1 MSRLEDHA
9 MSRRLSALLLVTIAG
24 LALAQPAN
32 TPPLRFKWQPGQTLA
47 YKVAQQTLVQE
58 TTLDEK
64 TEKPVTTEARTSL
77 ALTRDWIV
85 KAVDPG
91 GTATLE
97 MQITSVRNEFRQP
110 DGSTIVRDSAN
121 PDHAKEMADFLNKA
135 IVVVRVDAQGRLA
148 EVKEVKQGSAARLQA
163 ELPFRVVWPDAA
175 PPVGQSWERPFALKL
190 DPPHGT
196 GESYDFLQKY
206 TLKGV
211 KDGLAIVGVETS
223 LKTPPKTAGEQVP
236 LVPMLWTGDLYFH
249 VESGRYHAA
258 RLTAK
263 SELANHLGEGTKF
276 IYQSSYSEDA
286 VGK

>member
-1 MSRLEDHA
+1 MA
-9 MSRRLSALLLVTIAG
+9 RRLSALLLVTIAG

-32 TPPLRFKWQPGQTLA
+32 PAAIRFKWQPGQTLT

-85 KAVDPG
+85 KAVDRS

-97 MQITSVRNEFRQP
+97 MQITAVRNEFRQP

-121 PDHAKEMADFLNKA
+121 PDHAKEMADFLNRA

-175 PPVGQSWERPFALKL
+175 PTAGQSWERPFPLKL

-206 TLKGV
+206 TLKSI
-211 KDGLAIVGVETS
+211 KDGLAVVGVETS
-223 LKTPPKTAGEQVP
+223 LKTPPKTTGEQVP

-249 VESGRYHAA
+249 VESARYHAA

-263 SELANHLGEGTKF
+263 SELLNHLGEGTKF
-276 IYQSSYSEDA
+276 VYQSSYSEDA